1 MKAIQKLLTG
11 LPEPFFG
18 VFRDE
23 TETTMDDADAA
34 VAFNPGTGQRAYW
47 IRCKNK
53 QMAYAH
59 WGGHGAIYMA
69 GVQTKGRG
77 TNGRQWV
84 SLPGNLLFTVILHR
98 DKMGLRPESH
108 WRPVEMFCGY
118 VMSVAIRQFLQAA
131 PSPPVLEFRPRND
144 FYVID
149 KNFPDT
155 DIHYAR
161 KLGGVLVEPATADR
175 NYLRA
180 GIGVNVLHAPPD
192 EELLPSVNDP
202 DPYKRGYLAAAM
214 AQFLPTSCPTQC
226 PSPEGV
232 LVKFCQIFKCE
243 LPKFTAHG
251 VSYCWQQM
259 GLMNGQGEIR
269 LIPRHDPT
277 LPLHCGGFAGY
288 SPDGDFVLD
297 SGLTVPTKYY
307 RPLAVEKWPQLQR

>member
-18 VFRDE
+18 VFRDK

-34 VAFNPGTGQRAYW
+34 VAFNPDTGQRAYW
-47 IRCKNK
+47 TRCKE
-53 QMAYAH
+53 QMAYAD

-232 LVKFCQIFKCE
+232 LVKFCQIFNRE

-259 GLMNGQGEIR
+259 GLMNNRNQVC
-269 LIPRHDPT
+269 LAPRHDPD
-277 LPLHCGGFAGY
+277 LCLRMGFFKGY
-288 SPDGDFVLD
+288 NGDGDFIVGGDVLKTD
-297 SGLTVPTKYY
+297 DF
-307 RPLAVEKWPQLQR
+307 RPLPISRWR